1 MTFTEAIEQQA
12 WGRQRMTRAAWGK
25 PFVYIIGIGGRML
38 MVSVGSRMTP
48 WTYSPSIDDATATDW
63 EVFNGD

>member
-48 WTYSPSIDDATATDW
+48 FDVLAFD
-63 EVFNGD
+63 

>member
-1 MTFTEAIEQQA
+1 MTFSEAIEQA
-12 WGRQRMTRAAWGK
+12 RAGQRMTRAAWGN
-25 PFVYIIGIGGRML
+25 PPVYIIGIGGRML

-48 WTYSPSIDDATATDW
+48 WTYSPSIDDAMATDW

>member
-1 MTFTEAIEQQA
+1 MTFTEAMGQA
-12 WGRQRMTRAAWGK
+12 WAGQRMTRAAWGR

-48 WTYSPSIDDATATDW
+48 WTYSPSIDDAAATDW

>member
-1 MTFTEAIEQQA
+1 MTFTEAIEQAQA
-12 WGRQRMTRAAWGK
+12 GQRMTRAAWGK

-63 EVFNGD
+63 EVINGD